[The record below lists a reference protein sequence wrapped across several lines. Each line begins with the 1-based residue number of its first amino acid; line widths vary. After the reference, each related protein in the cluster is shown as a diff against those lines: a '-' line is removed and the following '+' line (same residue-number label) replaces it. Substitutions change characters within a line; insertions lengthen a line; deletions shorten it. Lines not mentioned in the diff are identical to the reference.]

1 MTKTLERAMAEAS
14 QLPEAEQERIGR
26 ELLAELERLRGS
38 SPAVRKPGRPMSA
51 AGLDE
56 LARLRS
62 TMPLASTDAGALISA
77 MRDEG
82 EK

>member
-38 SPAVRKPGRPMSA
+38 SPAFANPVDRCPPPA
-51 AGLDE
+51 
-56 LARLRS
+56 
-62 TMPLASTDAGALISA
+62 
-77 MRDEG
+77 
-82 EK
+82 